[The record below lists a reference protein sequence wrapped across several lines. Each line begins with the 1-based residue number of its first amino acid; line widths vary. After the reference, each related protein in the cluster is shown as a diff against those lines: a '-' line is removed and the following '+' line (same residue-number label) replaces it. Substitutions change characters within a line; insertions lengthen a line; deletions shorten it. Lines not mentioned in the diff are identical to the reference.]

1 MHCFKTMQ
9 KLQIALQK
17 SVPASLSLEES
28 SIGAVRKLC
37 DAVAGLHFEFKIQD
51 GYVVEM
57 QFKWWSQLA
66 PKLQTWHLSWHLS
79 ISNEFV
85 EIYQCFLME
94 TWGFLPNPQTAMLN
108 SVTNIGPKWIHCR
121 FAPSEVPAHSQAI
134 ALDSTLWAW
143 WIRIQGFSIEQFG
156 ENPERRKNGS
166 SMGMI
171 HK

>member
-1 MHCFKTMQ
+1 MQ
-9 KLQIALQK
+9 NCKLQK

-37 DAVAGLHFEFKIQD
+37 YAVAGLHFEFKIQD

-57 QFKWWSQLA
+57 PFKWWSQLA
-66 PKLQTWHLSWHLS
+66 PKLQTWHLSHIKWIRRNLS
-79 ISNEFV
+79 MLSH
-85 EIYQCFLME
+85 E
-94 TWGFLPNPQTAMLN
+94 TWGFWPNPQTAMLK
-108 SVTNIGPKWIHCR
+108 SVTNIDPKWIHCR
-121 FAPSEVPAHSQAI
+121 FVPSEVPAHSQAI